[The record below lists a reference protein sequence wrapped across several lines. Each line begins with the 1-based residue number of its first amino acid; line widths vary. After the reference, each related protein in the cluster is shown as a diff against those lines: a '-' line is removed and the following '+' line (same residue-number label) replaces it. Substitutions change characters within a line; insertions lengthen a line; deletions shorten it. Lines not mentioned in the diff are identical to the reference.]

1 MAQVIVDTSA
11 WVDFF
16 RSRNTEDRTIVRRLI
31 RSGEAV
37 VVGVVYAELLRGVRT
52 ESEARNLEAD
62 LDGLPFLDSD
72 RESWRRT
79 RRLMAELQ
87 IQGSSI
93 PFQDAAIAAIALQNN
108 LPVLTRDQ
116 HFSRVNGIRLQPFD

>member
-1 MAQVIVDTSA
+1 LAQVIVDTSA